1 MHRLRGR
8 PFIALRIPTFASTT
22 VQMLWQCARV
32 FFFLT
37 RGAAT
42 PPDVTIRHMAT
53 HELLTMAA
61 PTRSETC
68 RSPHYGKKS
77 LSHCYDS
84 HGQDRGKTL
93 NTLPGAMHET

>member
-53 HELLTMAA
+53 HELLLWPLPHGAKPAGPLTMA
-61 PTRSETC
+61 
-68 RSPHYGKKS
+68 KKV
-77 LSHCYDS
+77 YPIVMIAT
-84 HGQDRGKTL
+84 DRTEVKL
-93 NTLPGAMHET
+93 